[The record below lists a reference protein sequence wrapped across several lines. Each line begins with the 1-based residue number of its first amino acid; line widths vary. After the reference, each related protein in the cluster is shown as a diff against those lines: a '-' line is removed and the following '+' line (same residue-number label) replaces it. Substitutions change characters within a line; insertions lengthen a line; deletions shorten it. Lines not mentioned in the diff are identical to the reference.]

1 MGHQHDHGHAVGSE
15 KSLIITLFLN
25 LLITVTEIIGGL
37 LSGSLSLLS
46 DALHNLSDAF
56 SVLISYFALKLSR
69 KENDAQMTFGY
80 KRAEILA
87 ALFNAVVLIAISLFL
102 FREAYVKFLRPEPVQ
117 SGLMIA
123 VGLIGLAANTFSVF
137 LLQRGAKESMN
148 IRSAYVH
155 LLSDAVS
162 SVGVVVGGIII
173 YAYQV
178 YWVDPLLT
186 VLIGLYIIKESWEI
200 ISKAVHILLQGTPEN
215 IDINQIEQELAQ
227 LPTVRNIHHV
237 HVWQTNDADIH
248 FEAHVNLA
256 KDLLVSQAAQVSHQI
271 EETLHHSF
279 DIEHVTLQLEYDCC
293 PDVGLVK
300 KRRSE

>member
-1 MGHQHDHGHAVGSE
+1 MGRQHDHGQVVGSE
-15 KSLIITLFLN
+15 RSLIITLFLN
-25 LLITVTEIIGGL
+25 LIITVTEVIGGL

-56 SVLISYFALKLSR
+56 SVLVSYFALKLSR
-69 KENDAQMTFGY
+69 KENNAQMTFGY

-102 FREAYVKFLRPEPVQ
+102 FREAYVKFLRPEPVK
-117 SGLMIA
+117 SGLMIG

-186 VLIGLYIIKESWEI
+186 VLIGLYIIKESLEI
-200 ISKAVHILLQGTPEN
+200 ITTAVRVLLQGTPVG
-215 IDINQIEQELAQ
+215 IDIVQIKQALTK
-227 LPTVRNIHHV
+227 LPAVKNIHHV
-237 HVWQTNDADIH
+237 HVWQTNDADTH
-248 FEAHVNLA
+248 FECHVNLA
-256 KDLLVSQAAQVSHQI
+256 TDMLISQATLVSVQI

-279 DIEHVTLQLEYDCC
+279 DVEHVTLQLEYECC
-293 PDVGLVK
+293 PEVGLVK
-300 KRRSE
+300 KRRPE